1 MEGRQAAFVPKPK
14 ALSPSPELLPGAP
27 LSSKILDTDPL
38 CLRKGRSI
46 SGIPLRP
53 TMTYVLWDVVQP
65 PPPPLPKPQF
75 PRLCRVHD
83 RFHLIC
89 SM

>member
-1 MEGRQAAFVPKPK
+1 MVEGRQATFVPKPK

-38 CLRKGRSI
+38 CLRKGHSI

-53 TMTYVLWDVVQP
+53 SMTYVLWDVVQP
-65 PPPPLPKPQF
+65 PPRHSPSLSF
-75 PRLCRVHD
+75 PACATCMTVS
-83 RFHLIC
+83 I
-89 SM
+89 